1 MFNNG
6 VYRFIDLKSTEAGEL
21 NKVKHQLYLS
31 QWGNVRFL
39 VTDIIAIQALKS
51 QITGFHHF
59 FPLDFI

>member
-31 QWGNVRFL
+31 Q
-39 VTDIIAIQALKS
+39 
-51 QITGFHHF
+51 
-59 FPLDFI
+59 